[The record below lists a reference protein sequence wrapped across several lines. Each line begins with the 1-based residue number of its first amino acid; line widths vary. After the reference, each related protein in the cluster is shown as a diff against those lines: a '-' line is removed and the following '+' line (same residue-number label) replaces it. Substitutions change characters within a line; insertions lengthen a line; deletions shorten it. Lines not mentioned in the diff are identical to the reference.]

1 MVDFNSKENWPRQAP
16 YNIDYQAKAAGY
28 AAFWDGKPRKNP
40 YHDRNEDIANQV
52 IVKMLFNSWDMGWV
66 QAENENRERY
76 RNPISTVPELKCKPS
91 IIPDHEEAKAACL
104 KGVAT
109 PLDEYVYNGPSE
121 SEYYGEHGIKVIE
134 WLLDLIRK
142 YEASSHPEERTIK
155 VSDFVQIKPG
165 PLSSVHFGTTLF
177 KDGEPIGKILSAERV
192 GDVVTGKVKIDD
204 VKPTMEETA
213 SAYKFFDAIPINLQ
227 PSPES
232 LKIIEAL
239 SKKIAED
246 VSGRLFN
253 ETTLDDIIKGVHETM
268 SKSWMRKAL
277 PPEQSGITGH
287 MTMSRKSFYVTHLD
301 AAIKGANHAIT
312 GAKYDG
318 NYLNDNATI
327 AYDDAYKAVIAL
339 IISPSSMNDVMLEAV
354 HQYVVKG
361 RSFYRDIFLQMLKDY
376 AASKYIEGR
385 LEF

>member
-1 MVDFNSKENWPRQAP
+1 MVDFNSKENWPQQPSHNKTAQSDANR
-16 YNIDYQAKAAGY
+16 YQNVDKGTLIKLSKWILNNTPTHFVDHACAQCVS
-28 AAFWDGKPRKNP
+28 DG
-40 YHDRNEDIANQV
+40 E
-52 IVKMLFNSWDMGWV
+52 IVKPGFVWAV
-66 QAENENRERY
+66 HTAERIIKDY
-76 RNPISTVPELKCKPS
+76 KLQQNPDPP
-91 IIPDHEEAKAACL
+91 
-104 KGVAT
+104 
-109 PLDEYVYNGPSE
+109 
-121 SEYYGEHGIKVIE
+121 
-134 WLLDLIRK
+134 
-142 YEASSHPEERTIK
+142 IK
-155 VSDFVQIKPG
+155 VSVFVQIKPG

-204 VKPTMEETA
+204 VKPTLEETA
-213 SAYKFFDAIPINLQ
+213 SAYKFFGAIDISLQ

-354 HQYVVKG
+354 YQYVVKG